1 MNPLTSETAKVN
13 ELVKALNRAACST
26 IVDDEPTEPIRD
38 SLRPLNW
45 DVTIE
50 RVPDRVLKSE
60 ECSVKV
66 EDEPTVPV
74 RSSTCPLDTVV
85 ERPIEPASDLPN
97 PFVSEPASESE
108 PIRVFANPLV

>member
-1 MNPLTSETAKVN
+1 MTSETAKVS
-13 ELVKALNRAACST
+13 ELVRALNRAVCSP
-26 IVDDEPTEPIRD
+26 IVEDEPTEAIRV

-85 ERPIEPASDLPN
+85 ERPIEPASDLLN

-108 PIRVFANPLV
+108 PIRVLANPLI